1 MLAPSTT
8 SSGKTRVAVL
18 TADDAFEQLVRA
30 TFGAN
35 SQIELQLVKGKL
47 SAESDR
53 LNAADAAV
61 VIVDLDAT
69 QPEEFAALSRFAAQ
83 LTGNPPLI
91 AVTQSLDAA
100 VARKM
105 VQVRV
110 ADFLVKPVEP
120 IELVRSCARA
130 ANGASAGGNESVEA
144 QIYTFLPSAGGVGVT
159 TLAIQTALL
168 LQGGK
173 NSHASVC
180 LVDLD
185 FQHGAVAD
193 YLDIE
198 PRLDLNEIE
207 PRPERLDRQLL
218 EVMLSRH
225 SSGLQVIAAPSRPA
239 EMRSF
244 DPLVVTRLLD
254 LVSAN
259 FEYVVIDMPRTWFSW
274 TDDVLLGSNQLHIV
288 SEMTVPCLKLA
299 KNLLSSIR
307 ERLGEGCHP
316 KVIVNRF
323 EQRMFAPGLRIT
335 DIEKALGGAFGGVI
349 PNNYR
354 VVREAIDRGVP
365 LEEVKPGNNVTSHLR
380 KIVMLHAAKA
390 KRPQPA
396 SSERPRLLAWA
407 RR

>member
-1 MLAPSTT
+1 M
-8 SSGKTRVAVL
+8 
-18 TADDAFEQLVRA
+18 
-30 TFGAN
+30 
-35 SQIELQLVKGKL
+35 
-47 SAESDR
+47 
-53 LNAADAAV
+53 
-61 VIVDLDAT
+61 
-69 QPEEFAALSRFAAQ
+69 ALSRFAAQ
-83 LTGNPPLI
+83 LGGNPPLI
-91 AVTQSLDAA
+91 AITQALDAA
-100 VARKM
+100 VARRL

-110 ADFLVKPVEP
+110 SDFLVKPVEP
-120 IELVRSCARA
+120 IELVRAGARA
-130 ANGASAGGNESVEA
+130 AQSAHGGGSEAMEA
-144 QIYTFLPSAGGVGVT
+144 QIYTFLPAAGGVGVT

-173 NSHASVC
+173 GSHASVC

-225 SSGLQVIAAPSRPA
+225 ASGLQVIAAPSRPA

-259 FEYVVIDMPRTWFSW
+259 FDYVVIDMPRTWFSW
-274 TDDVLLGSNQLHIV
+274 TDDVLLGSNRLHIV

-307 ERLGEGCHP
+307 ERLGEGCRP
-316 KVIVNRF
+316 QVIVNRF
-323 EQRMFAPGLRIT
+323 EQRMFTPGLKLS
-335 DIEKALGGAFGGVI
+335 DIEKAFGPAFGGVI

-354 VVREAIDRGVP
+354 VVREAIDRGIP
-365 LEEVKPGNNVTSHLR
+365 LDEVKPGNNVTAQLKKIIVPHSAKNAR
-380 KIVMLHAAKA
+380 KAAGGQQK
-390 KRPQPA
+390 KG
-396 SSERPRLLAWA
+396 LLAWA
-407 RR
+407 RG

>member
-1 MLAPSTT
+1 MLDRTMSAPS
-8 SSGKTRVAVL
+8 KTRVVVL
-18 TADDAFEQLVRA
+18 TADSQFEQLVRA

-35 SQIELQLVKGKL
+35 SQIELQLVKGRL
-47 SAESDR
+47 GAESGK
-53 LNAADAAV
+53 LNAADATV
-61 VIVDLDAT
+61 VIVDIDAT
-69 QPEEFAALSRFAAQ
+69 QPEEFMALQRFAVQ
-83 LTGNPPLI
+83 LGGNPPLI
-91 AVTQSLDAA
+91 AITQSLDAA
-100 VARKM
+100 VARKL

-110 ADFLVKPVEP
+110 SDFLVKPVEP
-120 IELVRSCARA
+120 LELVRACARA
-130 ANGASAGGNESVEA
+130 AKSTQNGGEVLEA
-144 QIYTFLPSAGGVGVT
+144 QIYTFLPAAGGVGVT

-173 NSHASVC
+173 GSQASVC

-225 SSGLQVIAAPSRPA
+225 SSGLQVIAAPNRAA

-259 FEYVVIDMPRTWFSW
+259 FDYVVIDMPRTWFSW
-274 TDDVLLGSNQLHIV
+274 TDDVLLGSNRLHIV

-299 KNLLSSIR
+299 KHLLSSIR
-307 ERLGEGCHP
+307 ERLGEGCRP
-316 KVIVNRF
+316 QVIVNRF
-323 EQRMFAPGLRIT
+323 EQRMFAPGLRLA
-335 DIEKALGGAFGGVI
+335 DIEKALGGAFGGMI

-365 LEEVKPGNNVTSHLR
+365 LEEVKPGNNVTAQLR
-380 KIVMLHAAKA
+380 KIVVPHSPKSKKAAAGGK
-390 KRPQPA
+390 K
-396 SSERPRLLAWA
+396 SLLSWA
-407 RR
+407 RG

>member
-1 MLAPSTT
+1 MLDRTKS

-18 TADDAFEQLVRA
+18 TADSEFEQLVRA

-35 SQIELQLVKGKL
+35 TQIDLNLVRGRL
-47 SAESDR
+47 SAESGK

-61 VIVDLDAT
+61 VIVDIDAT
-69 QPEEFAALSRFAAQ
+69 QPEEFLSLQRFAAQ
-83 LTGNPPLI
+83 LGGNPPVI
-91 AVTQSLDAA
+91 AITQSLDAS
-100 VARKM
+100 VARKL
-105 VQVRV
+105 VQMRV
-110 ADFLVKPVEP
+110 SDFLVKPVEP
-120 IELVRSCARA
+120 IELVRACARA
-130 ANGASAGGNESVEA
+130 AQGSHSGGSDAMEA
-144 QIYTFLPSAGGVGVT
+144 QIYTFLPAAGGVGVT

-173 NSHASVC
+173 AGHASVC

-218 EVMLSRH
+218 EVMLSKH
-225 SSGLQVIAAPSRPA
+225 SSGLSVISAPSRPA

-259 FEYVVIDMPRTWFSW
+259 FDYVVIDMPRTWFSW
-274 TDDVLLGSNQLHIV
+274 TDDVLLGSNRLHIV
-288 SEMTVPCLKLA
+288 GEMTVPCLKLA
-299 KNLLSSIR
+299 KNLLSSIK
-307 ERLGEGCHP
+307 ERLGEGCRP
-316 KVIVNRF
+316 QVIVNRF
-323 EQRMFAPGLRIT
+323 EQRMFTPGLKLA
-335 DIEKALGGAFGGVI
+335 DIEKAFGPAFGGMI

-365 LEEVKPGNNVTSHLR
+365 LEEVKPGNNVTAQLK
-380 KIVMLHAAKA
+380 KIVIPHAAKA
-390 KRPQPA
+390 GKKPLA
-396 SSERPRLLAWA
+396 VAEKKSLLSWA
-407 RR
+407 RG

>member
-1 MLAPSTT
+1 MLAPSGTP
-8 SSGKTRVAVL
+8 SSKTRVAVL
-18 TADDAFEQLVRA
+18 TADNAFEQLVRT

-35 SQIELQLVKGKL
+35 PQIELQLVKGKL
-47 SAESDR
+47 SVESGR

-83 LTGNPPLI
+83 LAGNPPLI
-91 AVTQSLDAA
+91 AITQSLDAA

-110 ADFLVKPVEP
+110 ADFLVKPIEP

-130 ANGASAGGNESVEA
+130 ANAQSGGGESVEA

-168 LQGGK
+168 LQGSK
-173 NSHASVC
+173 NSQASVC

-198 PRLDLNEIE
+198 ARLDLNEIE

-239 EMRSF
+239 EMR
-244 DPLVVTRLLD
+244 VTRLLD

-323 EQRMFAPGLRIT
+323 EQRMFAPGLRLA
-335 DIEKALGGAFGGVI
+335 DIEKALGGAFGGFI

-365 LEEVKPGNNVTSHLR
+365 LEEVKAGNNVTAHLR
-380 KIVMLHAAKA
+380 RIVMPHAAKA
-390 KRPQPA
+390 KRSQA
-396 SSERPRLLAWA
+396 AGARPRLLAWA

>member
-1 MLAPSTT
+1 MLARPASPAN
-8 SSGKTRVAVL
+8 KTRVAVL
-18 TADDAFEQLVRA
+18 TADDAFEQLARA

-35 SQIELQLVKGKL
+35 AQIELQLVKGKL
-47 SAESDR
+47 SAESGR
-53 LNAADAAV
+53 LNSADAAV
-61 VIVDLDAT
+61 VIVDIDAT

-83 LTGNPPLI
+83 LAGNPPLI

-110 ADFLVKPVEP
+110 ADFLVKPIEP

-130 ANGASAGGNESVEA
+130 ANGAHHGTNEAVEA

-198 PRLDLNEIE
+198 ARLDLNEIE

-274 TDDVLLGSNQLHIV
+274 TDDVLLGSNRLHIV

-323 EQRMFAPGLRIT
+323 EQRMFSPGLRLA
-335 DIEKALGGAFGGVI
+335 DIEKALGGAFGGFI

-365 LEEVKPGNNVTSHLR
+365 LEEVKPGNNVTAHLR
-380 KIVMLHAAKA
+380 KIVVPNAPKA
-390 KRPQPA
+390 KKPQA
-396 SSERPRLLAWA
+396 AGERSRLLSWA
-407 RR
+407 RG

>member
-1 MLAPSTT
+1 MPA
-8 SSGKTRVAVL
+8 SGKTRVTVL
-18 TADDAFEQLVRA
+18 TADGAFEQLVRT
-30 TFGAN
+30 TFGSNA
-35 SQIELQLVKGKL
+35 QIELHLVKGSL
-47 SAESDR
+47 SAGSGR

-61 VIVDLDAT
+61 VIVDIDAT
-69 QPEEFAALSRFAAQ
+69 DPEEFMALSRFAAQ
-83 LTGNPPLI
+83 LGGNPPLI
-91 AVTQSLDAA
+91 AITQSLDAA
-100 VARKM
+100 VARKL

-110 ADFLVKPVEP
+110 SDFLMKPIEP
-120 IELVRSCARA
+120 IELVRACARA
-130 ANGASAGGNESVEA
+130 AQSAQAGGGDSTEA
-144 QIYTFLPSAGGVGVT
+144 QIYTFLPAAGGVGVT

-173 NSHASVC
+173 GSQSSVC

-259 FEYVVIDMPRTWFSW
+259 FDYVVIDMPRTWFSW
-274 TDDVLLGSNQLHIV
+274 TDDVLLGSNRLFIV

-307 ERLGEGCHP
+307 ERLGEGCRP
-316 KVIVNRF
+316 NVIVNRF
-323 EQRMFAPGLRIT
+323 EQRMFTPGLKLA
-335 DIEKALGGAFGGVI
+335 DIEKAFGGAFGGMI

-365 LEEVKPGNNVTSHLR
+365 LEDVKPGNNVTAQLK
-380 KIVMLHAAKA
+380 KIVVPHSAKS
-390 KRPQPA
+390 KKSPA
-396 SSERPRLLAWA
+396 GGEKSRLLSWV
-407 RR
+407 RG